1 MVTPGRLDKLS
12 TLLSNPQPIYMNFV
26 GIDFS
31 INSPA
36 FCCYK
41 DGQYIW
47 GSLTRSDRSSESLM
61 KNSKKPFAIL
71 DTEKEFNLYFLDKKE
86 LPDDYTGRERIKIV
100 YFMDIVDSLWDN
112 ILEIMGD
119 SEFCVAMEGLS
130 FSSNG
135 NALIDISMATALLRK
150 RIIDRVGADKF
161 HVFSPTSIKKFAIKG
176 NAKKDEL
183 YEALINFREEDETN
197 LKNFTNILE
206 SNKIEWITP
215 AKVVNKP
222 IDDIVDATW
231 ITLYLRDTL
240 KEIYGTKRN
249 FKTTPTGSL

>member
-1 MVTPGRLDKLS
+1 
-12 TLLSNPQPIYMNFV
+12 MNIV

-36 FCCYK
+36 FCCYR
-41 DGQYIW
+41 DGKYTW
-47 GSLTRSDRSSESLM
+47 GSLTRSDRTPESLR
-61 KNSKKPFAIL
+61 KNTKKPFSIL
-71 DTEKEFNLYFLDKKE
+71 DTESDFRLVFLDKKE

-100 YFMDIVDSLWDN
+100 YFLEIVDSLWN
-112 ILEIMGD
+112 SIEEIMGD
-119 SEFCVAMEGLS
+119 SEFHVAMEGLS

-150 RIIDRVGADKF
+150 KIIDRVGSDRF
-161 HVFSPTSIKKFAIKG
+161 HVFSPTSIKKFALKG

-183 YEALINFREEDETN
+183 YNSLCIYKEDETN
-197 LKNFTNILE
+197 LANFANILE
-206 SNKIEWITP
+206 ANKTEWITP

-231 ITLYLRDTL
+231 ITLYLKKEL
-240 KEIYGTKRN
+240 KEIYGIKGN
-249 FKTTPTGSL
+249 FETELTASL

>member
-1 MVTPGRLDKLS
+1 
-12 TLLSNPQPIYMNFV
+12 MNIV

-41 DGQYIW
+41 DGKYTW
-47 GSLTRSDRSSESLM
+47 GSLTRSDRTPESLR
-61 KNSKKPFAIL
+61 KNTKKPFSVL
-71 DTEKEFNLYFLDKKE
+71 DTESDFELIFLEKKE
-86 LPDDYTGRERIKIV
+86 LPEDYTGRERIKIV
-100 YFMDIVDSLWDN
+100 YFLEIVDSLWN
-112 ILEIMGD
+112 SIEEIMGD
-119 SEFCVAMEGLS
+119 SDFHVAMEGLS

-150 RIIDRVGADKF
+150 KIIDRVGADRF
-161 HVFSPTSIKKFAIKG
+161 HVFSPTSIKKFALKG

-183 YEALINFREEDETN
+183 YNSLCIYKEDETN
-197 LKNFTNILE
+197 LANFANILE
-206 SNKIEWITP
+206 ANKTEWITP

-231 ITLYLRDTL
+231 ITLYLKKEL
-240 KEIYGTKRN
+240 KDFYGIKGN
-249 FKTTPTGSL
+249 FETELTASL

>member
-1 MVTPGRLDKLS
+1 
-12 TLLSNPQPIYMNFV
+12 MNLV

-41 DGQYIW
+41 DGKYVW
-47 GSLTRSDRSSESLM
+47 GSLTRSDRSPESLR
-61 KNSKKPFAIL
+61 KNSKKPFSVL
-71 DTEKEFNLYFLDKKE
+71 DTEEDFMMIFMDKKE
-86 LPDDYTGRERIKIV
+86 LPEDYTGRERIKIV
-100 YFMDIVDSLWDN
+100 YFMEIVDSLWNSIED
-112 ILEIMGD
+112 IMGD
-119 SEFCVAMEGLS
+119 SEFHVAMEGLS

-150 RIIDRVGADKF
+150 KIIDRVGADNF
-161 HVFSPTSIKKFAIKG
+161 HVFSPTSIKKFALKG

-183 YEALINFREEDETN
+183 YNALCSYKEDETN
-197 LKNFTNILE
+197 LANFANILE
-206 SNKIEWITP
+206 ANQTEWITP

-231 ITLYLRDTL
+231 ITLYLKKEL
-240 KEIYGTKRN
+240 KEIYGIKGN
-249 FKTTPTGSL
+249 FEPELTESL

>member
-1 MVTPGRLDKLS
+1 
-12 TLLSNPQPIYMNFV
+12 MNLV

-41 DGQYIW
+41 DGKYTW
-47 GSLTRSDRSSESLM
+47 GSLTRSDRSPESLM
-61 KNSKKPFAIL
+61 KNSKKPFSIL
-71 DTEKEFNLYFLDKKE
+71 DTEDDFKLIFLDKKE
-86 LPDDYTGRERIKIV
+86 LPEDYTGRERIKIV
-100 YFMDIVDSLWDN
+100 YFMEIVNSLWN
-112 ILEIMGD
+112 SIEEIMGE
-119 SEFCVAMEGLS
+119 SEFHVAMEGLS

-150 RIIDRVGADKF
+150 KIIDRVGPGKF
-161 HVFSPTSIKKFAIKG
+161 HVFSPTSIKKFALKG

-183 YEALINFREEDETN
+183 YHSLCSYKVDETN
-197 LKNFTNILE
+197 LANFANILE
-206 SNKIEWITP
+206 ANQTEWITP

-231 ITLYLRDTL
+231 ITLYLKKEL
-240 KEIYGTKRN
+240 KEIYGIKGN
-249 FKTTPTGSL
+249 FESELTESLG

>member
-1 MVTPGRLDKLS
+1 
-12 TLLSNPQPIYMNFV
+12 MNIV

-41 DGQYIW
+41 DGKYTW
-47 GSLTRSDRSSESLM
+47 GSLTRSDRTPESLR
-61 KNSKKPFAIL
+61 KNTKKPFSVL
-71 DTEKEFNLYFLDKKE
+71 DTESDFELIFLEKKE
-86 LPDDYTGRERIKIV
+86 LPEDYTGRERIKIV
-100 YFMDIVDSLWDN
+100 YFLEIVDSLWSS
-112 ILEIMGD
+112 IEEIMGD
-119 SEFCVAMEGLS
+119 SDFHVAMEGLS

-150 RIIDRVGADKF
+150 KIIDRVGADRF
-161 HVFSPTSIKKFAIKG
+161 HVFSPTSIKKFALKG

-183 YEALINFREEDETN
+183 YNSLCIYKEDETN
-197 LKNFTNILE
+197 LANFANILE
-206 SNKIEWITP
+206 ANKTEWITP

-231 ITLYLRDTL
+231 ITLYLKKEL
-240 KEIYGTKRN
+240 KDFYGIKGN
-249 FKTTPTGSL
+249 FETELTASL